1 MEDGKLE
8 NINVPSMSLSS
19 SAMNRDDNGRSH
31 HYSNGDSAGP
41 AHQIRDSDN
50 RLPFANSGN
59 PVMALVAFLA
69 SAVGPRVAASCAH
82 AALSVLSG
90 DNTGSQTEA
99 SGHDNRTNPENMHCR
114 DGGSRGEAAI
124 SNNHNGYSRDQNE
137 GRTTPLSA
145 EKVNEAAKA
154 GLSAAA
160 MKAKLFADH
169 EEREIQRLCANI
181 INHQLKRLELKLKQ
195 FAEIETLLMKEC
207 EQVERAKQR
216 FAAERT
222 RVISARFGTAGT
234 TPAMNASGVGPN
246 N

>member
-99 SGHDNRTNPENMHCR
+99 SGHDN
-114 DGGSRGEAAI
+114 S
-124 SNNHNGYSRDQNE
+124 SRDQNE

-154 GLSAAA
+154 GLSAAT

-181 INHQLKRLELKLKQ
+181 INHQLKQ